1 MNRAT
6 LRLDSSTLILAGIA
20 LVLVAAYA
28 GLIRLSQDYYM
39 IDAPAGSVFASGED
53 GLKVLYS
60 YLDEL
65 GVQRETLQ
73 SFDELPESG
82 TIVVAAVDPLERP
95 PSAYEKRQ
103 LADWVDRGNRL
114 VLAGPF
120 ADEVMAG
127 VGSSPRGGRQTTLA
141 PLLPGIYAQG
151 VREVIVDEGRVL
163 LDSPQWATH
172 LKDTDGQF
180 LASRIVG
187 RGEVVRVASVFPLG
201 NAGIGKA
208 DNARLA
214 TLLVAIE
221 GPVYFD
227 EYHHGFVRGGGIW
240 DRLGAG
246 GRSALLLSFAA
257 VAVLL
262 WSAARRTGRPID
274 AMPERTVRTGA
285 YIGSL
290 AELYRRA
297 GARPEALESL
307 AGGLRIALVRRHG
320 GLDAALAR
328 EPRYGELLD
337 RVSSAGEMTQDEFVR
352 TAREIA
358 RARREVEGRDGADR

>member
-1 MNRAT
+1 MNRPSF
-6 LRLDSSTLILAGIA
+6 RFDSTTLILAGIA

-39 IDAPAGSVFASGED
+39 IDAPPGSVFASGEA

-65 GVQRETLQ
+65 GVERETLQ

-82 TIVVAAVDPLERP
+82 TIVVAAVTPLERP
-95 PSAYEKRQ
+95 PSTYEKRQ
-103 LADWVDRGNRL
+103 LAKWVDQGNRL
-114 VLAGPF
+114 VLVGPF
-120 ADEVMAG
+120 AAEAIQG
-127 VGSSPRGGRQTTLA
+127 IGSSPRSGGQTTLR
-141 PLLPGIYAQG
+141 PLIPGIYAQG

-163 LDSPQWATH
+163 LDSPQWVTH

-180 LASRIVG
+180 LASRIMG
-187 RGEVVRVASVFPLG
+187 RGEVVRVASVYPLS
-201 NAGIGKA
+201 NEGIGKA

-214 TLLVAIE
+214 TLLVALE

-227 EYHHGFVRGGGIW
+227 EYHHGFVRGGGVW

-246 GRSALLLSFAA
+246 GRAALLLSFAA
-257 VAVLL
+257 IAVLI
-262 WSAARRTGRPID
+262 WSAARRTGRPIE

-290 AELYRRA
+290 AELYRKA
-297 GARPEALESL
+297 CARTEALESL
-307 AGGLRIALVRRHG
+307 AGGLRIALVRRYG

-328 EPRYGELLD
+328 EPRYGELLT
-337 RVSSAGEMTQDEFVR
+337 RASSAGDMTQDEFVR